1 MKKYL
6 FIFILTFS
14 FVISYAVETDYVHGQ
29 IIIQLTNIESTTISK
44 LEAEFVSIDLNKI
57 RLLSKRMNILLFG
70 FRSEKV
76 TDFVIKQQIRN
87 HSSVLQAQFNHYVFQ
102 RELFPND
109 TSFDLQWNM
118 HNDGMSGGVEDAD
131 IDAPEA
137 WEITTNGVTVLGDT
151 LVIAVIDGGC
161 DLTHDD
167 LDLWK
172 NYNEIPNNGIDDDD
186 NGYIDDID
194 GWNAYNHTGNV
205 PTNSHGTHVSGIAG
219 AIGNNDLGVTG
230 VNWNAK
236 IMPVAGSSGTES
248 VVVEAYG
255 YVLEMRRLYD
265 ESNGELGAFIVSTNA
280 SFGVNYG
287 NPDDYPLWS
296 SIYDSLGVAGV
307 LSAAAT
313 MNINV
318 NVDEVGD
325 MPTACESDYLITVT
339 NTNKFDEKSTSAAY
353 GLETIDL
360 GAPGSSI
367 YSTDANNSYSYK
379 TGTSMATPHVAGAV
393 AMMYAVATDDFLI
406 EYNENPGLK
415 CLEIKQ
421 YILEGVDWLPELDSL
436 TVSGGRLNLYNSL
449 ELMPTVS
456 AREDQVLLP
465 KSSLTNFPN
474 PFNPTTTI
482 SFSLNSEITENAK
495 LLIYNLKGQKV
506 KVLDCHPEFIE
517 GSIQNNSTSS
527 PSTTLRMTQTG
538 STRYSVDWNGTND
551 NNQPV
556 SSGIYFYRLKTKNFA
571 ETKKMILL
579 K

>member
-1 MKKYL
+1 MKNL
-6 FIFILTFS
+6 FIIFILTF
-14 FVISYAVETDYVHGQ
+14 FCVNTFAVKADYVPGQ
-29 IIIQLTNIESTTISK
+29 IIIQLSENDLATIKK
-44 LEAEFVSIDLNKI
+44 LEADFDSIDLNKI
-57 RLLSKRMNILLFG
+57 RLLSKRMNIWLFSIA
-70 FRSEKV
+70 SEKV
-76 TDFVIKQQIRN
+76 ADSQILQLIEN
-87 HSSVLQAQFNHYVFQ
+87 HTLVQKVQFNHYVSQ

-118 HNDGMSGGVEDAD
+118 HNNGLSGGLEDAD
-131 IDAPEA
+131 IDAPDA
-137 WEITTNGVTVLGDT
+137 WGITTNGVTALGDT

-186 NGYIDDID
+186 NGYLDDFD
-194 GWNAYNHTGNV
+194 GWSAYNHSGNV
-205 PTNSHGTHVSGIAG
+205 PTDSHGTHVAGIAV
-219 AIGNNDLGVTG
+219 AIGNNDLGVAG

-236 IMPVAGSSGTES
+236 IMPIAGSSGVES

-255 YVLEMRRLYD
+255 YVLEMRKLYD
-265 ESNGELGAFIVSTNA
+265 ESNGELGAFVVSTNA

-287 NPDDYPLWS
+287 NPADYPLWS

-325 MPTACESDYLITVT
+325 MPTACESGYLITVT
-339 NTNKFDEKSTSAAY
+339 NTTKYDTKNNSAAF

-367 YSTDANNSYSYK
+367 YSTNFNNGYSYK

-393 AMMYAVATDDFLI
+393 AMMYAVASEEFLN
-406 EYNENPGLK
+406 EYNENPELK

-421 YILEGVDWLPELDSL
+421 YILDGVDWLPELDSL

-456 AREDQVLLP
+456 VREDQVLMTN
-465 KSSLTNFPN
+465 SGLTNFPN

-482 SFSLNSEITENAK
+482 SFSLNSEITENAE
-495 LLIYNLKGQKV
+495 LVIYNLKGQKV
-506 KVLDCHPEFIE
+506 RQF
-517 GSIQNNSTSS
+517 SILNDQSS
-527 PSTTLRMTQTG
+527 I
-538 STRYSVDWNGTND
+538 VWNGTDDND
-551 NNQPV
+551 QSV
-556 SSGIYFYRLKTKNFA
+556 SSGIYFYKLKTNNF
-571 ETKKMILL
+571 EKTNKMILL